1 MAINETLNQ
10 TIETG
15 ILGGVTFDKWT
26 EISTSL
32 PFIIGVVAIVILPFL
47 IYIIIGALTH
57 ARTSSGKKL
66 DTVMIQ
72 NPNFW
77 IAPIIWT
84 LFQSALIA
92 IWLLYP
98 FWIKI
103 IT

>member
-1 MAINETLNQ
+1 MAINDTINQ

-15 ILGGVTFDKWT
+15 ILGEITFDKWI

-32 PFIIGVVAIVILPFL
+32 PFIIGVVAIVLVPFL
-47 IYIIIGALTH
+47 LYIIIGVLTK
-57 ARTSSGKKL
+57 ARTSEGMKL
-66 DTVMIQ
+66 ESSMIQ

-84 LFQSALIA
+84 LFQSAIIT

-98 FWIKI
+98 FWLKWL
-103 IT
+103 